1 MSRLTHGLLALIL
14 LAVSSVA
21 SGQSP
26 KPDRTASRLAKRPIY
41 SHAFHALAFRG
52 DGKIVALGTGS
63 GELILWNY
71 KTEDVNKI
79 KAHKNWTFAISF
91 SPDDRIIATGG
102 GDNLIKLWDAD
113 TLELQQTLSG
123 HGDDVHGLVFTP
135 DGRTIISVSDDRTLR
150 WWSLADGKNTR
161 TVNGHTEQITA
172 VVISPDGKLVATG
185 SRDDTVKLWDAQDG
199 TESGSMVLH
208 VNDVLDLDFSPDGLL
223 LASGSYDTT
232 AIIWN
237 QTLNTEKRI
246 KTHKDRVFS
255 VAFSHNGR
263 WFATAG
269 EDKTIFVHDLKM
281 VDLRVRKIPLKTD
294 ISRLA
299 FSPTAPLLAATSSD
313 GSAGIYDVR
322 TGRPIATLTSESPK
336 GISQA
341 RFVQQMNQAWPIV
354 CVVRV

>member
-1 MSRLTHGLLALIL
+1 MSRLTHGLLALIF
-14 LAVSSVA
+14 LAVSGVA

-26 KPDRTASRLAKRPIY
+26 KPDRVASRLAKRPIPT
-41 SHAFHALAFRG
+41 HAIHALAFRG
-52 DGKIVALGTGS
+52 DGEVIALGTGK
-63 GELILWNY
+63 GELILWNFETG
-71 KTEDVNKI
+71 KTRKT

-123 HGDDVHGLVFTP
+123 HSDDVHGLVFTP

-172 VVISPDGKLVATG
+172 VAISADGKLVATG

-199 TESGSMVLH
+199 SESGSMVLH

-269 EDKTIFVHDLKM
+269 EDKTILVHDLQTA
-281 VDLRVRKIPLKTD
+281 DLRIRKIRRKAD

-313 GSAGIYDVR
+313 GSASILDVR
-322 TGRPIATLTSESPK
+322 TGRQLATLTPESLKVPVK
-336 GISQA
+336 SS
-341 RFVQQMNQAWPIV
+341 RTDVP
-354 CVVRV
+354 